1 MLRTSSAPAATAA
14 PISPGSNESMLT
26 RIPAPTSSR
35 TTSPRPGNS
44 RPGVQPMSRSEEHT
58 SELQSQSNIV
68 CRLLLEKKNTA
79 MQNAVQFDAQCPV
92 QFALTPRTEIEKPLK
107 KYYD

>member
-44 RPGVQPMSRSEEHT
+44 RPGVQPMSMIS
-58 SELQSQSNIV
+58 
-68 CRLLLEKKNTA
+68 A
-79 MQNAVQFDAQCPV
+79 
-92 QFALTPRTEIEKPLK
+92 PLAR
-107 KYYD
+107 